1 MKKVAV
7 LFLIISLL
15 LVSCIS
21 TKKIDG
27 PSGTIEYK
35 GEVNP
40 PPLEE
45 SSTETILESPGE
57 ESEVITEDFS
67 VVESI
72 ESIESVESIESIESV
87 ESVESDESVE
97 SEAIVTEIQNPPL
110 FQEMTEEEKQDLSTV
125 VQNAED
131 VNYVYTPSD
140 PDVAK
145 IGSVDIPKWFAY
157 LCTGIIIATLLT
169 MCYIANQSKKKMYYG
184 RRD

>member
-21 TKKIDG
+21 TKNIDG

-45 SSTETILESPGE
+45 SPTETILEPPGE

-67 VVESI
+67 VVEPI
-72 ESIESVESIESIESV
+72 EPI
-87 ESVESDESVE
+87 ESDESVE
-97 SEAIVTEIQNPPL
+97 SEAIVTEIQDPPL

>member
-72 ESIESVESIESIESV
+72 EPIESI
-87 ESVESDESVE
+87 E
-97 SEAIVTEIQNPPL
+97 SEAIVTEIQDPPL

>member
-7 LFLIISLL
+7 LFLIILLL

-35 GEVNP
+35 GDVNP

-45 SSTETILESPGE
+45 SLTETILESPGE
-57 ESEVITEDFS
+57 ELEVITEDFS
-67 VVESI
+67 VVEP
-72 ESIESVESIESIESV
+72 IESVKPIESV
-87 ESVESDESVE
+87 ESVE
-97 SEAIVTEIQNPPL
+97 SEAIVTEIQDPPL

>member
-27 PSGTIEYK
+27 HSGTIEYNS
-35 GEVNP
+35 EVNP

-67 VVESI
+67 VVEPI
-72 ESIESVESIESIESV
+72 
-87 ESVESDESVE
+87 ESDESVE

>member
-7 LFLIISLL
+7 LFLVMSLL

-57 ESEVITEDFS
+57 ESEVISTDS
-67 VVESI
+67 TTTDI
-72 ESIESVESIESIESV
+72 
-87 ESVESDESVE
+87 ESDESVE
-97 SEAIVTEIQNPPL
+97 SEAIVTEIQDPPL

>member
-67 VVESI
+67 VVEPI
-72 ESIESVESIESIESV
+72 ESIESDESV
-87 ESVESDESVE
+87 ESVE
-97 SEAIVTEIQNPPL
+97 SEAIVTEIQDPPL

>member
-7 LFLIISLL
+7 LFLVMSLL

-35 GEVNP
+35 GEVNSP
-40 PPLEE
+40 SIEE
-45 SSTETILESPGE
+45 SSTEIILESPGE
-57 ESEVITEDFS
+57 ESEAITEDFS
-67 VVESI
+67 VI
-72 ESIESVESIESIESV
+72 EPI
-87 ESVESDESVE
+87 ESDESVEPIESIE
-97 SEAIVTEIQNPPL
+97 SEAIVTEIQDPPL

-131 VNYVYTPSD
+131 VNYIYTPSD

>member
-67 VVESI
+67 VVEPI
-72 ESIESVESIESIESV
+72 EPIKPIESV
-87 ESVESDESVE
+87 ESVE
-97 SEAIVTEIQNPPL
+97 SEAIVTEIQDPPL

>member
-67 VVESI
+67 VVEPI
-72 ESIESVESIESIESV
+72 EPIESV
-87 ESVESDESVE
+87 ESVE
-97 SEAIVTEIQNPPL
+97 SEAIVTEIQDPPL

>member
-57 ESEVITEDFS
+57 EPEVITEDFS
-67 VVESI
+67 VVEP
-72 ESIESVESIESIESV
+72 IESV
-87 ESVESDESVE
+87 ESVEY
-97 SEAIVTEIQNPPL
+97 EAIVTEIQDPPL

>member
-67 VVESI
+67 VVEPI
-72 ESIESVESIESIESV
+72 EPI
-87 ESVESDESVE
+87 ESDESVE
-97 SEAIVTEIQNPPL
+97 SEAIVTEIQDTPL

>member
-7 LFLIISLL
+7 LFLIILLL

-67 VVESI
+67 IVEP
-72 ESIESVESIESIESV
+72 IESV
-87 ESVESDESVE
+87 ESVESVEPVE
-97 SEAIVTEIQNPPL
+97 SEAIVTEIQDPPL
-110 FQEMTEEEKQDLSTV
+110 FQEMTEEEKQNLSTV
-125 VQNAED
+125 VQDAED

>member
-67 VVESI
+67 VVEP
-72 ESIESVESIESIESV
+72 IESV
-87 ESVESDESVE
+87 ESVESVE
-97 SEAIVTEIQNPPL
+97 SEAIVTEIQDPPL

>member
-67 VVESI
+67 VVEPI
-72 ESIESVESIESIESV
+72 
-87 ESVESDESVE
+87 ESDESVE
-97 SEAIVTEIQNPPL
+97 SEAIVTEIQDPPL

-125 VQNAED
+125 VQTAED

>member
-7 LFLIISLL
+7 LFLIISVL
-15 LVSCIS
+15 LVSCNS

-45 SSTETILESPGE
+45 SSIETILESPGE

-67 VVESI
+67 II
-72 ESIESVESIESIESV
+72 EPIESVESIESV
-87 ESVESDESVE
+87 EPVE
-97 SEAIVTEIQNPPL
+97 SEAIVTEIQDPPL

>member
-67 VVESI
+67 VVEPI
-72 ESIESVESIESIESV
+72 EPIQSV
-87 ESVESDESVE
+87 ESVGSES
-97 SEAIVTEIQNPPL
+97 IVTEIQDPPL

>member
-67 VVESI
+67 VVEPI
-72 ESIESVESIESIESV
+72 
-87 ESVESDESVE
+87 ESDESVE
-97 SEAIVTEIQNPPL
+97 SEAIVTEIQDPPL
-110 FQEMTEEEKQDLSTV
+110 FQEMTEEEKQDLSMV

>member
-7 LFLIISLL
+7 LFLIILLL

-21 TKKIDG
+21 TKKIDR

-67 VVESI
+67 VVEPI
-72 ESIESVESIESIESV
+72 
-87 ESVESDESVE
+87 ESDESVE
-97 SEAIVTEIQNPPL
+97 SEAIVTEIQDPPL

>member
-67 VVESI
+67 VVERI
-72 ESIESVESIESIESV
+72 EPV

-97 SEAIVTEIQNPPL
+97 SIESEAIVTEIQDPPL

>member
-67 VVESI
+67 VVEPIEPI
-72 ESIESVESIESIESV
+72 ESDESV
-87 ESVESDESVE
+87 ESVEPIE
-97 SEAIVTEIQNPPL
+97 SEAIVTEIQDPPL

>member
-7 LFLIISLL
+7 LFLTISLL

-45 SSTETILESPGE
+45 SSIETILESPGE

-67 VVESI
+67 VVEPI
-72 ESIESVESIESIESV
+72 EPI
-87 ESVESDESVE
+87 ESDESVE
-97 SEAIVTEIQNPPL
+97 SEAIVTEIQDTPL

>member
-7 LFLIISLL
+7 LFLVMSLL

-67 VVESI
+67 VVEPI
-72 ESIESVESIESIESV
+72 
-87 ESVESDESVE
+87 ESDESVE
-97 SEAIVTEIQNPPL
+97 SEAIVTEIQDPPL

>member
-7 LFLIISLL
+7 LFLVMSLL
-15 LVSCIS
+15 LASCIS

-27 PSGTIEYK
+27 PSDTIEYNS
-35 GEVNP
+35 EVNP

-45 SSTETILESPGE
+45 SSTETILESLGE

-67 VVESI
+67 VVVPI
-72 ESIESVESIESIESV
+72 
-87 ESVESDESVE
+87 ESDESVE
-97 SEAIVTEIQNPPL
+97 SEAIVTEIQDPPL

>member
-1 MKKVAV
+1 MTMKKVAV

-67 VVESI
+67 VVEPI
-72 ESIESVESIESIESV
+72 EPI
-87 ESVESDESVE
+87 ESVESDESDEFVE
-97 SEAIVTEIQNPPL
+97 SEAIVAEIQDPPL

>member
-1 MKKVAV
+1 MKKVTV

-57 ESEVITEDFS
+57 ESEVIIEDFS
-67 VVESI
+67 VVEP
-72 ESIESVESIESIESV
+72 IESVESET
-87 ESVESDESVE
+87 
-97 SEAIVTEIQNPPL
+97 IVTEIQDPPL

-140 PDVAK
+140 LDVAK

-157 LCTGIIIATLLT
+157 LCSGIIIATLLT

>member
-7 LFLIISLL
+7 LFLVMSLL

-27 PSGTIEYK
+27 PSDTIEYNS
-35 GEVNP
+35 EVNP

-45 SSTETILESPGE
+45 SSTETILESSGE

-67 VVESI
+67 VVEPI
-72 ESIESVESIESIESV
+72 ESDESVESI
-87 ESVESDESVE
+87 E
-97 SEAIVTEIQNPPL
+97 SEAIVTEIQDLPL

>member
-7 LFLIISLL
+7 LFLIILL
-15 LVSCIS
+15 LFVSCIS
-21 TKKIDG
+21 TKNIDG
-27 PSGTIEYK
+27 PTGTIEYK

-45 SSTETILESPGE
+45 SLTETILESPGE
-57 ESEVITEDFS
+57 ESEAITEDLS
-67 VVESI
+67 IVEPI
-72 ESIESVESIESIESV
+72 EPVEPI
-87 ESVESDESVE
+87 ESVE
-97 SEAIVTEIQNPPL
+97 SEAIVTEIQDPPL

>member
-67 VVESI
+67 IV
-72 ESIESVESIESIESV
+72 ESV
-87 ESVESDESVE
+87 ESVEPIESVE
-97 SEAIVTEIQNPPL
+97 SEAIVTEIQDPPL

>member
-27 PSGTIEYK
+27 PSGTIEYN

-40 PPLEE
+40 PPLGE

-67 VVESI
+67 VVEPI
-72 ESIESVESIESIESV
+72 
-87 ESVESDESVE
+87 ESDESVE
-97 SEAIVTEIQNPPL
+97 SEAIVTEIQDPPL

>member
-67 VVESI
+67 V
-72 ESIESVESIESIESV
+72 IESVEPIEPIESV
-87 ESVESDESVE
+87 ESVE
-97 SEAIVTEIQNPPL
+97 SEAIVTEIQDPPL

>member
-67 VVESI
+67 VVEPI
-72 ESIESVESIESIESV
+72 
-87 ESVESDESVE
+87 ESVE
-97 SEAIVTEIQNPPL
+97 SEAIVTEIQDPPL

>member
-67 VVESI
+67 IVEPI
-72 ESIESVESIESIESV
+72 
-87 ESVESDESVE
+87 ESDESVE
-97 SEAIVTEIQNPPL
+97 SESIVTEIQDPPL

-157 LCTGIIIATLLT
+157 LCSGIIIATLLT

>member
-67 VVESI
+67 VVEP
-72 ESIESVESIESIESV
+72 IESV
-87 ESVESDESVE
+87 ESVESVE
-97 SEAIVTEIQNPPL
+97 SEAIVTEIQDPPL

-140 PDVAK
+140 PNVAK

>member
-27 PSGTIEYK
+27 SSGTIEYK

-67 VVESI
+67 VVEP
-72 ESIESVESIESIESV
+72 IESVESIEPI

-97 SEAIVTEIQNPPL
+97 SEAIVTEIQDPPL

>member
-67 VVESI
+67 VVEP
-72 ESIESVESIESIESV
+72 IESV
-87 ESVESDESVE
+87 ESVESVE
-97 SEAIVTEIQNPPL
+97 SEAIVTEIQDPPL
-110 FQEMTEEEKQDLSTV
+110 FQEMTEEEKQNLSTV

>member
-67 VVESI
+67 VVEPI
-72 ESIESVESIESIESV
+72 ESDESV
-87 ESVESDESVE
+87 ESVESVE
-97 SEAIVTEIQNPPL
+97 SEAIVTEIQDPPL

>member
-45 SSTETILESPGE
+45 SSTETILESSGE

-67 VVESI
+67 VVEPI
-72 ESIESVESIESIESV
+72 
-87 ESVESDESVE
+87 ESDESVE
-97 SEAIVTEIQNPPL
+97 SEAIVTEIQDPPL

>member
-67 VVESI
+67 VVEPI
-72 ESIESVESIESIESV
+72 EPIEPIESIESV
-87 ESVESDESVE
+87 ESVESIE
-97 SEAIVTEIQNPPL
+97 SEAIVTEIQDPPL

>member
-67 VVESI
+67 VVEPI
-72 ESIESVESIESIESV
+72 EPIESVESES
-87 ESVESDESVE
+87 
-97 SEAIVTEIQNPPL
+97 IVTEIQDPPL

>member
-7 LFLIISLL
+7 LFLAMSLL

-67 VVESI
+67 VVEP
-72 ESIESVESIESIESV
+72 IESVEFV
-87 ESVESDESVE
+87 ESVE
-97 SEAIVTEIQNPPL
+97 SEAIVTEIQDPPL